1 MNPRSGKKGKERE
14 EKREGKEIK
23 LKWYPKLFQK
33 ENLKNKKQRKARKAQ
48 INQAI
53 EEESVMEKNK
63 KKESVGVY
71 TPFLD
76 KATAC

>member
-1 MNPRSGKKGKERE
+1 MVSKAFSKRKLE
-14 EKREGKEIK
+14 EE
-23 LKWYPKLFQK
+23 Q
-33 ENLKNKKQRKARKAQ
+33 KQRKARKAQ

-53 EEESVMEKNK
+53 EEESVIEKNK

>member
-1 MNPRSGKKGKERE
+1 MVSKAFSKRKLE
-14 EKREGKEIK
+14 E
-23 LKWYPKLFQK
+23 Q
-33 ENLKNKKQRKARKAQ
+33 KQRKARKAQ

-53 EEESVMEKNK
+53 EEESVIEKNK